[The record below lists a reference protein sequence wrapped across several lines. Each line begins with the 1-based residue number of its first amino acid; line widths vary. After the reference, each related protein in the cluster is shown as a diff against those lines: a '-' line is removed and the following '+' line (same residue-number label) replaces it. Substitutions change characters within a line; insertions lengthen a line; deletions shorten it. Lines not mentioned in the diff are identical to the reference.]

1 MIKQTLVLSGIN
13 LSGKALGLLK
23 VIILASIYGA
33 GTTYDAFIIAYTLP
47 TLLPQILTTIITTI
61 FIPQFHKKDRTS
73 IESWHGLNVLF
84 TFVIILSLF
93 ASLALFLFAENIVT
107 LIAPGITDTTFSKA
121 VILFRIM
128 SVTTFVIGVSSY
140 FIALSN
146 AKEKFYLASIDG
158 LIINSLVILYCFVY
172 RTDSNIETVSI
183 LIVSGF
189 FIHLITLLN
198 ANKETIRSNIRFNF
212 NYRHDDFIKPMSKSI
227 PIVVGYIGALST
239 GIVDQWF
246 SSYEDSGAI
255 SILSYATMLYL
266 LPMEVF
272 GKAVMQTYYTRFST
286 LSSEQDKLA
295 NSYSEGI
302 KLILFIML
310 PISLFL
316 LFSNYNLI
324 SLIFERGNF
333 SSDSTQLTSY
343 VLSALA
349 LGLIFRIFTYFNYRL
364 LHSRGRSWS
373 AISIG
378 LAGVLIN
385 IISNILLAPN
395 FGLIGIATATTI
407 SLLFSAII
415 SYILIRKDI
424 EVRFLSYLDRNTI
437 KIIIVSILS
446 ITIYSQ
452 ISTTALN
459 SFCVSNNQS
468 CIIGINILTLMT
480 LPFIFFLFG
489 YISRVNEVR
498 YVTKYLSIKKC

>member
-1 MIKQTLVLSGIN
+1 MIKKTLVLSGIN
-13 LSGKALGLLK
+13 LSGKVLGLLK
-23 VIILASIYGA
+23 VIILASLYGA

-61 FIPQFHKKDRTS
+61 FIPQFHKKDRAS
-73 IESWHGLNVLF
+73 KDSWEGLNVLF
-84 TFVIILSLF
+84 TFVVILSLI
-93 ASLALFLFAENIVT
+93 ASLILFIFAGNIIT
-107 LIAPGITDTTFSKA
+107 IITPGITDVTFYKA
-121 VILFRIM
+121 IVLFRIM

-158 LIINSLVILYCFVY
+158 LVINSLVILYCFIYQSESSV
-172 RTDSNIETVSI
+172 ETISI

-189 FIHLITLLN
+189 IIHLVILLYV
-198 ANKETIRSNIRFNF
+198 NKAIIRQNIRLNF
-212 NYRHDDFIKPMSKSI
+212 NYKHDDFKYPMSKSV

-239 GIVDQWF
+239 GMVDQWF

-255 SILSYATMLYL
+255 SILSYAMMLYL

-286 LSSEQDKLA
+286 LASEQDKLA
-295 NSYSEGI
+295 TSYSEGI
-302 KLILFIML
+302 KLILFIMVPL
-310 PISLFL
+310 SLFL

-333 SSDSTQLTSY
+333 DSDATLLTSY

-378 LAGVLIN
+378 LVGVMIN
-385 IISNILLAPN
+385 ILFNFLLAPD
-395 FGLIGIATATTI
+395 FGLIGIASATTI
-407 SLLFSAII
+407 SLLLSALI
-415 SYILIRKDI
+415 SYLLIRKDI
-424 EVRFLSYLDRNTI
+424 KVRLLSYLDINTL
-437 KIIIVSILS
+437 KITAVSLFTIGIYNYISSKS
-446 ITIYSQ
+446 INYFCIDNESCFMAVN
-452 ISTTALN
+452 ISTLITFPVL
-459 SFCVSNNQS
+459 
-468 CIIGINILTLMT
+468 
-480 LPFIFFLFG
+480 FFLLG
-489 YISRVNEVR
+489 YIFKINEVR
-498 YVTKYLSIKKC
+498 YILMYLGIKKC